1 MCAIVWFGWV
11 GLSVVAGSVSTQG
24 FQCVRNS
31 VRRCRVF
38 SCFAIVSR
46 RVSGGLRVR
55 FVPGVCVS
63 FSSSRKSAWVVFV
76 CANFVRM
83 QFPVKVSACFVVLPA
98 WGSECVL
105 SVVSVSRILL
115 GFVVLV
121 CSGGRWVVR
130 RVCSSLY
137 RVNPLCRAYGFR
149 VGFSD

>member
-1 MCAIVWFGWV
+1 MV
-11 GLSVVAGSVSTQG
+11 L
-24 FQCVRNS
+24 N
-31 VRRCRVF
+31 
-38 SCFAIVSR
+38 
-46 RVSGGLRVR
+46 SGGLSVR

-63 FSSSRKSAWVVFV
+63 FSSSWKSAWVVFV

-83 QFPVKVSACFVVLPA
+83 QFPVKVSACFVFPPA

-137 RVNPLCRAYGFR
+137 RVNPLCRKCGFR